1 MTGRV
6 QARTN
11 ALVAPV
17 AECERQIGA
26 VRDHLVAAVAE
37 AMAHTAPGGLVEI
50 TGASIDG
57 HWTNPTTPE
66 EFRWKP
72 AFVRRSLGL
81 ALVRAC
87 AEGRFQAPATAAEP
101 VVAEALDCWH
111 HTGWRTYHWEPWLA
125 GLAPGARAVVLAE
138 AVNWASALWVAFDW
152 EALGSRCVFG
162 APNDLWTCPGPRTV
176 RLKGRADIQ
185 VSLAGDA
192 CSVSG
197 ASASS
202 QAGGGH
208 TVGVAS
214 DDPRCVADTS
224 DVALISVLS
233 GRPGEQWR
241 EELAFPA
248 LVAGLRWPSRPVSA
262 RVVGLW
268 PDAATVRMVDID
280 DRLLGATSERVV
292 AAVRRAASSK
302 RAIGP
307 TAA

>member
-1 MTGRV
+1 MTGRAH
-6 QARTN
+6 ARAS

-17 AECERQIGA
+17 PEHDRQIGV

-37 AMAHTAPGGLVEI
+37 AMAHTAPGGLVEV

-57 HWTNPTTPE
+57 QWSNPTAPE

-87 AEGRFQAPATAAEP
+87 VEGRFQAPATAAEP
-101 VVAEALDCWH
+101 VVAEALDCWRQ
-111 HTGWRTYHWEPWLA
+111 TGWRTYHWEPWLA

-138 AVNWASALWVAFDW
+138 AVTWASALWVAFDW
-152 EALGSRCVFG
+152 AALGSRCLFG

-176 RLKGRADIQ
+176 RLKGRADVQ
-185 VSLAGDA
+185 VVLAGDA
-192 CSVSG
+192 YSLPGTSDD
-197 ASASS
+197 S
-202 QAGGGH
+202 QAGDRQ
-208 TVGVAS
+208 TIGVPS
-214 DDPRCVADTS
+214 EDPRCTADTS
-224 DVALISVLS
+224 SVALISVVS
-233 GRPGEQWR
+233 GRPGELWQ

-248 LVAGLRWPSRPVSA
+248 LVAGLRWPSRPVPA

-292 AAVRRAASSK
+292 AAVRRAHSEL
-302 RAIGP
+302 AIGL